1 MENFQYGNDP
11 EVEEMVSQFADW
23 EKQAM
28 RMVYRFMDGEWDI
41 NIHTFLATEI
51 GTSEGWNA
59 TPEFCPKTISDYHD
73 YMKGD
78 AKQDLRDGLNASFAI
93 DFIRMVKDSLGQR

>member
-28 RMVYRFMDGEWDI
+28 RIVYRFMEGEWDI
-41 NIHTFLATEI
+41 DIHTFLETKI
-51 GTSEGWNA
+51 GTSEGWNG
-59 TPEFCPKTISDYHD
+59 TPEFCPKTISDYYD
-73 YMKGD
+73 FMEGE
-78 AKQDLRDGLNASFAI
+78 AVQDLQAGYDASFAI
-93 DFIRMVKDSLGQR
+93 DFIRMVKDSLSQ